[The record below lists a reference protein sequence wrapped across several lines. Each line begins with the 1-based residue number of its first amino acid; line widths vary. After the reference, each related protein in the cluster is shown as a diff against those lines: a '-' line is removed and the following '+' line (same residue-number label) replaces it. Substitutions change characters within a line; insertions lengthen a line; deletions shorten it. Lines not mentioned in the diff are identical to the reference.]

1 MKEKIKRQIEIC
13 MKKEKAHP
21 KHRYGHDP
29 NWITLKQ
36 RRIKN
41 WKEHPIRTF
50 LLLPFRFLKDSWDS
64 ISIFLENLLILSIIM
79 VELYIQLLLSAI
91 ITPFRLMQHVFL
103 NFEAIYDR
111 GICLSTA
118 VFLIASTL
126 SAFGVAP
133 VMSFMPAGKMADSVM
148 QFIYWAFT
156 IFPKWLG
163 TAESMAVYL
172 PAAALL
178 FSAIICSL
186 GMVYL
191 LYGALSNLILTVI
204 CIAVLIM
211 NIRMLKEDMVL
222 ELYLEEAFSPLADFA
237 YHIWRMISMVVFFFP
252 RLVPYYNLYAN
263 DKFNYLAFKLYGR

>member
-1 MKEKIKRQIEIC
+1 MPVNRCFSDCQHSVCIWC
-13 MKKEKAHP
+13 CP
-21 KHRYGHDP
+21 SY
-29 NWITLKQ
+29 
-36 RRIKN
+36 
-41 WKEHPIRTF
+41 
-50 LLLPFRFLKDSWDS
+50 
-64 ISIFLENLLILSIIM
+64 
-79 VELYIQLLLSAI
+79 ELYAGWENGGLS
-91 ITPFRLMQHVFL
+91 
-103 NFEAIYDR
+103 Y
-111 GICLSTA
+111 A
-118 VFLIASTL
+118 V
-126 SAFGVAP
+126 
-133 VMSFMPAGKMADSVM
+133 
-148 QFIYWAFT
+148 IYWAFT

-178 FSAIICSL
+178 FSAVICSL

-222 ELYLEEAFSPLADFA
+222 ELYLEDAFSPLADFA